1 MAIAVGS
8 RGISNLVEVVRAVVM
23 KLKESGCEPF
33 IVPAMGSHGGAT
45 AEGQIAVLALAGSPK
60 KRSAHR
66 SGLPWK

>member
-1 MAIAVGS
+1 VAIAVGS
-8 RGISNLVEVVRAVVM
+8 RGISNLTEIVRTVVM
-23 KLKESGCEPF
+23 KLKEPGCEPF

-45 AEGQIAVLALAGSPK
+45 AEGQIELLKARGSPK